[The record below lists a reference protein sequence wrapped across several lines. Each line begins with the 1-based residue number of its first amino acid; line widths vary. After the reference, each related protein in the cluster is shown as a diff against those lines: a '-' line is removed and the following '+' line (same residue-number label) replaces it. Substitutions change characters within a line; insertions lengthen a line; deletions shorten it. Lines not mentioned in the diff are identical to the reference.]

1 VPTIRDVARLARVS
15 VPTVSGVLNG
25 TRNVSQKTSL
35 RVRAAMAALD
45 YHPDQVARSLRSRR
59 TQTIG
64 FVIPDVTNPFFTD
77 VLRGVEDA
85 ARQNGYSVIL
95 CNSNE
100 DPAVERKRLAMLYSR
115 RVDGVLIAPTDFRSV
130 TERPLRKDFPLV
142 YIDRVPPGFSGAAVV
157 TDNLGAAYE
166 ATQYLISLGHRRLA
180 IITGRLNISSG
191 RDRLE
196 GFRRALQEANLPL
209 PEEHLRQGDF
219 GLESGYLQ
227 TLELMRL
234 KNPPTAIFSC
244 NNKMTLGLMR
254 ALGELKIAC
263 PEQVSVFGFDDFEWA
278 ANFSPRLS
286 TVAQPTYELGRLA
299 MEMLI
304 RKMRKPGSPAKDG
317 IPETDKEDSEQQV
330 ITLKNELK
338 PRDSTARVAAW

>member
-1 VPTIRDVARLARVS
+1 LPTIRDVARLAGVS

-25 TRNVSQKTSL
+25 TRNVSKETSL
-35 RVRAAMAALD
+35 RVRAAMDALD

-59 TQTIG
+59 TQIIG

-77 VLRGVEDA
+77 VLRGVEDV
-85 ARQNGYSVIL
+85 ARKNVYSVIL

-115 RVDGVLIAPTDFRSV
+115 RVDGLLIAPTDFSSV
-130 TERPLRKDFPLV
+130 TERPLRRNFPMV
-142 YIDRVPPGFSGAAVV
+142 YIDRIPPGFSGAAVV
-157 TDNLGAAYE
+157 TDNVGAAYE

-196 GFRRALQEANLPL
+196 GFRRALQEANLAL

-219 GLESGYLQ
+219 GLQSGYVQ
-227 TLELMRL
+227 TLELMGL

-254 ALGELKIAC
+254 ALSELRIVC

-304 RKMRKPGSPAKDG
+304 QRMQSTGQPGKDV
-317 IPETDKEDSEQQV
+317 TNYSEQQV
-330 ITLKNELK
+330 ITLKNELR
-338 PRDSTARVAAW
+338 PRDSTSRVAP

>member
-35 RVRAAMAALD
+35 RVRTAMAALD

-100 DPAVERKRLAMLYSR
+100 DPEIERKRLATLYSR

-142 YIDRVPPGFSGAAVV
+142 YVDRIPPGFSGAAVV

-180 IITGRLNISSG
+180 IITGPLNISSG

-196 GFRRALQEANLPL
+196 GFRRALQEENLPL

-219 GLESGYLQ
+219 QLESGYLQ
-227 TLELMRL
+227 TQELMRL
-234 KNPPTAIFSC
+234 KNLPTAIFSC

-254 ALGELKIAC
+254 ALRQLNIGC
-263 PEQVSVFGFDDFEWA
+263 PEHVSVFSFDDLEWA

-286 TVAQPTYELGRLA
+286 TVAQPTYELGRLS
-299 MEMLI
+299 MEMLV
-304 RKMRKPGSPAKDG
+304 RKMKHVGVKANDGS
-317 IPETDKEDSEQQV
+317 TDKKEDGDQHV
-330 ITLKNELK
+330 ITLKNELR
-338 PRDSTARVAAW
+338 PRDSTARLAV